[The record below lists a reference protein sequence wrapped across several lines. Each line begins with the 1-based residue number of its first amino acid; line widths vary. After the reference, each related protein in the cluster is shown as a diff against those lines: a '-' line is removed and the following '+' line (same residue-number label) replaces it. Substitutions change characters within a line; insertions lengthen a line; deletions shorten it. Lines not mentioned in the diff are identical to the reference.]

1 MQVSVDLFIP
11 CFVDQIAPDI
21 GFSMIKIL
29 EKVGCSVHYNPNQTC
44 CGQPAFN
51 AGFFSEA
58 EEVASKFVADFRQ
71 ALEREHHYIVAPSAS
86 CVGMVRNQYER
97 LLAGSLQKEYL
108 FALENKIFELCEF
121 LVDVLEIERV
131 PGAYYKAK
139 AVYHDSCSALRDC
152 MIYDAPRQLLANVE
166 GLELYS
172 LEYAQECC
180 GFGGTFSAKF
190 PAIAAGMAMQKVEDA
205 LKQGA
210 DVIISSDFSCL
221 LHLDGYIQKH
231 QKNIQTRH
239 IADILASGW

>member
-11 CFVDQIAPDI
+11 CFVDQIAPEI

-29 EKVGCSVHYNPNQTC
+29 EKLGCSVHYNPKQTC

-51 AGFFSEA
+51 AGFFTEA
-58 EEVASKFVADFRQ
+58 EAVSRKFVDDFRS
-71 ALEREHHYIVAPSAS
+71 ALESDNHYIVAPSAS

-97 LLAGSLQKEYL
+97 LLKEKLSKEHL
-108 FALENKIFELCEF
+108 FAIEHKVFELCEF
-121 LVDVLEIERV
+121 LVDVLEVDHI

-139 AVYHDSCSALRDC
+139 AVYHDSCSALREC
-152 MIYDAPRQLLANVE
+152 MIYDAPRKLLEKVE

-172 LEYAQECC
+172 LEHGQECC

-190 PAIAAGMAMQKVEDA
+190 PAISAGMAMQKVEDA
-205 LKQGA
+205 LNQGA
-210 DVIISSDFSCL
+210 EVIISSDFSCL
-221 LHLDGYIQKH
+221 LHLDGYIKKH
-231 QKNIQTRH
+231 QKTIQTAH